1 MWYFDKANLLNP
13 VNPEIAPR
21 STKLLG
27 VLRQFWG
34 YSAFRPDQ
42 QQAVAAIDA
51 GRDTL
56 VVLPTGGGKSL
67 CYQLPA
73 ITRGRAL
80 VVSPLIS
87 LMQDQ
92 VAALRQ
98 LGVEAE
104 FLNSTVSQEDFKLII
119 NRWSQNQIRLLYVAP
134 ERLLSNWFFNFIG
147 NHPPAFFAIDEAH
160 CISHWGHDFRPEYRK
175 LQVLRE
181 RFPEVPICTL
191 TATATETVRADIVQ
205 QARLRDPVIIVG
217 DFDRPNL
224 HYRVEQRV
232 DRKTQVEDI
241 LRAHTGKGGIV
252 YCISRKDTES
262 LAEYLTGKKFTV
274 AAYHAGLDAAI
285 RKRVQEDFTAE
296 RLDAVIATVAFG
308 MGIDR
313 SNVRFVV
320 HGAMPASIEHYQQ
333 ETGRAGRDGLPA
345 ECVLLFSN
353 GDPGKWRRI
362 YAQDEASEAMKKTRL
377 ERLREIDQFASSNN
391 CRHKFLVEYFGQ
403 AWQRG
408 NCGNCDN
415 CSDQK
420 TMDIHPESTILA
432 QKILS
437 CIIRLQERFGVVY
450 AIKVLR
456 GETDGVQPPH
466 CELSTYGLLK
476 DFTAAQVR
484 RWVDECL
491 TQDLLFRSDDEFP
504 VLKVSEQGWKVLRGE
519 RVAMLSALPAAGK
532 ANRPSRQERIRERGS
547 RTALD
552 LDDKQAELFE
562 KLRGIRMELAR
573 ERKIAAYMVLPD
585 TSLIAIA
592 RDQPTTLVDLKKIPG
607 IGANKLA
614 DYGAILNSAVAE
626 WKKDND

>member
-1 MWYFDKANLLNP
+1 MNP
-13 VNPEIAPR
+13 VIPETNPRAE
-21 STKLLG
+21 KLLG
-27 VLRQFWG
+27 VLRQYWG

-42 QQAVAAIDA
+42 QQAVAAIDG

-104 FLNSTVSQEDFKLII
+104 FLNSTVSQDDFKLII
-119 NRWSQNQIRLLYVAP
+119 SRWSQNQIRLLYVAP
-134 ERLLSNWFFNFIG
+134 ERLLSPWFFNFIG

-181 RFPEVPICTL
+181 RFPAVPICTL

-205 QARLRDPVIIVG
+205 QALLRDPVIIVG

-241 LRAHTGKGGIV
+241 LRAHSGKGGIV

-262 LAEYLTGKKFTV
+262 LAEYLTGKKFKV
-274 AAYHAGLDAAI
+274 AAYHAGLDAAR

-377 ERLREIDQFASSNN
+377 ERLREIDQFATSNN
-391 CRHKFLVEYFGQ
+391 CRHRFLVEYFGQ
-403 AWQRG
+403 KWERG

-415 CSDQK
+415 CSDRK
-420 TMDIHPESTILA
+420 SFDTHPDSTILA

-437 CIIRLQERFGVVY
+437 CVIRLQENFGVVY
-450 AIKVLR
+450 LIKVLR
-456 GETDGVQPPH
+456 GETENAQPAH
-466 CELSTYGLLK
+466 CGLSTFGLLS
-476 DFTAAQVR
+476 DVSAAQVR
-484 RWVDECL
+484 RWVDECMS
-491 TQDLLFRSDDEFP
+491 QELLFRSDDDFP
-504 VLKVSEQGWKVLRGE
+504 VLKVSAEGWKVLRGA
-519 RVAMLSALPAAGK
+519 RPAALSALPAAGK
-532 ANRPSRQERIRERGS
+532 ANRPSRQERIQERGS

-552 LDDKQAELFE
+552 LDENQAQLFE
-562 KLRGIRMELAR
+562 KLRSIRLELAR
-573 ERKIAAYMVLPD
+573 ERKIAAYMVLTD
-585 TSLIAIA
+585 ATLVAIA
-592 RDQPTTLVDLKKIPG
+592 REQPTTLLNLKKIPG
-607 IGANKLA
+607 IGANKLV
-614 DYGAILNSAVAE
+614 DYGAILNSAVSKWLA
-626 WKKDND
+626 DNG

>member
-1 MWYFDKANLLNP
+1 MG
-13 VNPEIAPR
+13 PETPQPTSR
-21 STKLLG
+21 QQKLLA
-27 VLRQFWG
+27 VLKQYWG

-42 QQAVAAIDA
+42 AEAVAAIDA

-80 VVSPLIS
+80 VISPLIS

-104 FLNSTVSQEDFKLII
+104 YLNSTVSQDDFKLII
-119 NRWSQNQIRLLYVAP
+119 SRWRQNQIRLLYVAP
-134 ERLLSNWFFNFIG
+134 ERLLSDWFFNFIG
-147 NHPPAFFAIDEAH
+147 SNPPSFFAIDEAH
-160 CISHWGHDFRPEYRK
+160 CISHWGHDFRPEYRRLK
-175 LQVLRE
+175 VLRE
-181 RFPEVPICTL
+181 RFPTVPICTL

-205 QARLRDPVIIVG
+205 QALLRDPVIIVG

-224 HYRVEQRV
+224 HYSVEQRV
-232 DRKTQVEDI
+232 DRQTQVEDI
-241 LRAHTGKGGIV
+241 LRAHAGKGGIV

-262 LAEYLTGKKFTV
+262 LAEYLTGKKFKV
-274 AAYHAGLDAAI
+274 AAYHAGLDAAR

-296 RLDAVIATVAFG
+296 RLDAVVATVAFG

-345 ECVLLFSN
+345 ECVMLFSN

-362 YAQDEASEAMKKTRL
+362 YAQDELNEAMKKKRL
-377 ERLREIDQFASSNN
+377 ERLREMDQFATLNN
-391 CRHKFLVEYFGQ
+391 CRHQFLVEYFGQ
-403 AWQRG
+403 SWHRG

-415 CSDQK
+415 CSGTK
-420 TMDIHPESTILA
+420 TTIAHPESTIIA

-437 CIIRLQERFGVVY
+437 CVIRLQERFGIVY
-450 AIKVLR
+450 LIKVLR
-456 GETDGVQPPH
+456 GDSDNVQPPH
-466 CELSTYGLLK
+466 CSLSTYGLLK
-476 DFTAAQVR
+476 EYTAAQLR

-491 TQDLLFRSDDEFP
+491 SQRLLLRSDDDFP
-504 VLKVSEQGWKVLRGE
+504 VLKVSDEGWKVLRGAE
-519 RVAMLSALPAAGK
+519 SVELSPLPASTK
-532 ANRPSRQERIRERGS
+532 ANRPSRQQRIRERGS
-547 RTALD
+547 RTALE
-552 LDDKQAELFE
+552 LDENQTLLFE
-562 KLRGIRMELAR
+562 TLRELRLELAR

-585 TSLIAIA
+585 TTLVAIA
-592 RDQPTTLVDLKKIPG
+592 REQPIDLDELEKLPG
-607 IGANKLA
+607 IGAHKLA
-614 DYGAILNSAVAE
+614 EYGEVLIETVSD
-626 WKKDND
+626 WKLENEPQELD